1 VLGVIHRFIGKG
13 FYLTGPPIGFS
24 RFKRRGCRASP
35 VRGKCEG
42 IPHLFGTNR
51 RENKEEKESEVKNG
65 IGFAKD
71 WLEGVLRWG

>member
-1 VLGVIHRFIGKG
+1 M
-13 FYLTGPPIGFS
+13 
-24 RFKRRGCRASP
+24 RRHT
-35 VRGKCEG
+35 
-42 IPHLFGTNR
+42 HLFGTNR